1 MNWPIALPVALI
13 SSLIRLCSSS
23 GILQVM
29 PFCSFLFSL
38 LFHWVSPFG
47 QHKHTPNRPQ
57 KLSPTLIN
65 LQGKKPSQ
73 TSQPTMPKNRLK
85 RNKYPP
91 AKRGDISVSGKAL
104 KLQATHKVRFLLA
117 CQPRIGLLAT
127 RKRVS
132 GIVKTYLVTFTICL

>member
-29 PFCSFLFSL
+29 PFCSILFSL

-47 QHKHTPNRPQ
+47 QHKHTPNHPG
-57 KLSPTLIN
+57 KLSPTPMNI
-65 LQGKKPSQ
+65 QGKKPSQ

-91 AKRGDISVSGKAL
+91 AKRGDFRFGQSPKITGNTQSAFFIGL
-104 KLQATHKVRFLLA
+104 PATH
-117 CQPRIGLLAT
+117 RIT
-127 RKRVS
+127 C
-132 GIVKTYLVTFTICL
+132 YP

>member
-1 MNWPIALPVALI
+1 MNWHMVLPISRI
-13 SSLIRLCSSS
+13 SPLIRLCSSS

-29 PFCSFLFSL
+29 PFCSILFSL

-91 AKRGDISVSGKAL
+91 RKAGGISVSGKAL

>member
-29 PFCSFLFSL
+29 PFCSILFSL

-47 QHKHTPNRPQ
+47 QHKHTPNHPG
-57 KLSPTLIN
+57 KLSPTPMNI
-65 LQGKKPSQ
+65 QGKKPSQ

-91 AKRGDISVSGKAL
+91 PQSGGISVSGKAL